1 MQDPNQDTEWN
12 DVLRAKGVLPPRETV
27 EVTEEDLVN
36 IVENTIAEKSRGD
49 SALQMTEFYV
59 LLGHVAALYSTVA

>member
-1 MQDPNQDTEWN
+1 
-12 DVLRAKGVLPPRETV
+12 LPPRETV